1 MQSDLRALLLEEGPE
16 RDGAYEKHPVVT
28 GRAHI
33 ATPAVRNAEERI
45 SELVYHREVG
55 GYWVAPPRSGKT
67 SALALISEM
76 IARKYP
82 QAYVAVFGAKAHR
95 THSELTFFT
104 DLLFDLGHGSVGGKV
119 SDKRVHFLKTIIA
132 QCRSKRSD
140 YFLMFVDEGQ
150 NWKEFELE
158 LLKDLEND
166 LQRTGRITTLTVFFA
181 HTNIEVERSKLLGHS
196 RTDLIDRYLVESNE
210 FPGVS
215 NLAELA
221 EVLGAYDD
229 PRLHQFP
236 DGSGLSFSEFLLP
249 VAYKHGWRL
258 ATEAAGA
265 WSAFRQAGPIQVDQ
279 RNTTFSMNV
288 VARSIRNFFFI
299 VDDREDRETWG
310 QSFWFDAIRPAGKQG
325 GALGKA

>member
-1 MQSDLRALLLEEGPE
+1 MHSDHHARLLEEGPE

-28 GRAHI
+28 GKAHI

-45 SELVYHREVG
+45 SELVYHREAG

-82 QAYVAVFGAKAHR
+82 HAYVAVFGAKAHR
-95 THSELTFFT
+95 THSERTFFT

-132 QCRSKRSD
+132 QCRSRRSD
-140 YFLMFVDEGQ
+140 FFLMFIDEGQ

-196 RTDLIDRYLVESNE
+196 RTDLVDRYLVEANE
-210 FPGVS
+210 FLGVGS
-215 NLAELA
+215 LDELA
-221 EVLGAYDD
+221 EVLAAYDD
-229 PRLHQFP
+229 ARLHQFP
-236 DGSGLSFSEFLLP
+236 DGSGLCFSKFLLP
-249 VAYKHGWRL
+249 AAYQHGWRL
-258 ATEAAGA
+258 ATEANGA
-265 WSAFRQAGPIQVDQ
+265 WSALRQVSPMQVDH
-279 RNTTFSMNV
+279 RSTTFSMNV

-299 VDDREDRETWG
+299 VEDRESKEPWG
-310 QSFWFDAIRPAGKQG
+310 QSFWFDAIRPAQKGR
-325 GALGKA
+325 GALVKQ